1 MEVETTILKD
11 LILVKPKVFPDD
23 RGFFLETFSADKYK
37 NSGINI
43 IPAQSNH
50 SRSSKGVLRGLHFQT
65 NPGQAKLM
73 YCPRGK
79 IWDVAVDVRLNSPTY
94 GKYYGVELSDENHWQ
109 LFVPIGFAHGFQ
121 VLSDVADVTYIVSDP
136 YNPQTESGI
145 AYNDPAINIAWPLH
159 NAIVS
164 DRDKTNALLKDF
176 DWTSTVWQKK

>member
-1 MEVETTILKD
+1 MEVESTILKG
-11 LILVKPKVFPDD
+11 LILIKPKVFPDD

-37 NSGINI
+37 EASVNI
-43 IPAQSNH
+43 VPIQSNH

-94 GKYYGVELSDENHWQ
+94 GKYYGVELSDKNHWQ
-109 LFVPIGFAHGFQ
+109 LFVPVGFAHGFQ
-121 VLSDVADVTYIVSDP
+121 VLSDVADVTYIVSNP

-145 AYNDPAINIAWPLH
+145 AYNDPAIKVPWPL

-164 DRDKTNALLKDF
+164 GRDKANLLLKDF